1 MRIIVDS
8 IAELEQIAEPTK
20 TLQRRSRVM
29 LCVTGFRLEGVT
41 SSARGDGTAI
51 RRSSRST
58 VRKP

>member
-8 IAELEQIAEPTK
+8 IAELEQIAELTK
-20 TLQRRSRVM
+20 TQQRRPRVM
-29 LCVTGFRLEGVT
+29 LCVTGFSVT

-58 VRKP
+58 ARKP